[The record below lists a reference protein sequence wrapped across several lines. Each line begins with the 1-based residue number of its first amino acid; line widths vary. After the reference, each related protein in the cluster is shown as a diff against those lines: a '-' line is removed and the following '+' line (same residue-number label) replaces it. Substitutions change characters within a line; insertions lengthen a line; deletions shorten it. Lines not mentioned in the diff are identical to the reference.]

1 MSTLAV
7 VLTYVALVGA
17 GVMSGVYVAFSVMVM
32 PSLDRRPPT
41 EAVGFMQETNR
52 FAVRPGFQL
61 AFSGTAVVSLVAALL
76 AVLEG
81 GDGRWWTVAAALA
94 YLASVVLT
102 GTFHVP
108 RNNALDRVDAS
119 TVPAAGN
126 AWASYARPWTQANHL
141 RALMCVA
148 SVVAYAVAL
157 RVG

>member
-1 MSTLAV
+1 MV
-7 VLTYVALVGA
+7 CTYVALVGA

-32 PSLDRRPPT
+32 PALDRRPPA

-52 FAVRPGFQL
+52 FALRPGFQL
-61 AFSGTAVVSLVAALL
+61 AFSGTALVSLAAGVL
-76 AVLEG
+76 AVLDG
-81 GDGRWWTVAAALA
+81 GDGRWWTVAGALA

-108 RNNALDRVDAS
+108 RNNALDRVDA
-119 TVPAAGN
+119 TTLQAAADG
-126 AWASYARPWTQANHL
+126 WASYARPWTQANHL
-141 RALMCVA
+141 RALMCIA